1 LRTSKAIVA
10 SAAAVGSILLAAG
23 CASSSSSSSSS
34 AAAASSSAS
43 GSASSSSGAAVDAS
57 TATSAAAFGGMTGL
71 IAAAKKE
78 GQLNVITLPSN
89 WANYGNI
96 MKDFTA
102 KYGIKITDANPEGS
116 SQDELN
122 SIAQLKGQSRAPDV
136 VDVGGAFA
144 VTGETDGD
152 WAPYQVATWNDI
164 PAAAKAAN
172 GDYYADYGG
181 YVAIGY
187 DPSKVKTPPTSF
199 KSLLNPIYK
208 NQVAIDGNPTQ
219 TGSAFAAVYAAALAN
234 GGSLANIAP
243 GVAYFKK
250 LKQAGNFVPVEGT
263 PATIQSGQTPILVW
277 WDYLLASEVTPVVKG
292 FKIVIPTDAQY
303 AGYYYQAINKNA
315 PDPAA
320 ARLWEE
326 YLYSV
331 TGQNLWLQGAA
342 RPIEM
347 SALISAGTIDKTA
360 QAALPTV
367 PGSGT
372 LLLPTSAQTTTA
384 GTVVAQQW
392 PSVTS

>member
-1 LRTSKAIVA
+1 MSALVA
-10 SAAAVGSILLAAG
+10 E
-23 CASSSSSSSSS
+23 
-34 AAAASSSAS
+34 
-43 GSASSSSGAAVDAS
+43 
-57 TATSAAAFGGMTGL
+57 
-71 IAAAKKE
+71 AKKE
-78 GQLNVITLPSN
+78 GHLNVITLPSN
-89 WANYGNI
+89 WANYGTI
-96 MKDFTA
+96 MSDFTKA
-102 KYGIKITDANPEGS
+102 YGIKITDANPEGS

-122 SIAQLKGQSRAPDV
+122 AINQLKGQSRAPDV

-144 VTGETDGD
+144 VKGEQSGV
-152 WAPYQVATWNDI
+152 WAPYEVATWSDI
-164 PAAAKAAN
+164 PAAAKAPN

-187 DPSKVKTPPTSF
+187 NPAKVKTPPTSF

-234 GGSLANIAP
+234 GGSLSNIAP
-243 GVAYFKK
+243 GVAYYKK
-250 LKQAGNFVPVEGT
+250 LHQAGNFVPVLGT
-263 PATIQSGQTPILVW
+263 PATVQSGQTPILVW

-292 FKIVIPTDAQY
+292 FKIVVPTDAQY
-303 AGYYYQAINKNA
+303 AGYYYQAISKTA

-326 YLYSV
+326 YLYS
-331 TGQNLWLQGAA
+331 TEGQNLWLEGAA

-347 SALISAGTIDKTA
+347 SSLISAGTINKTA

-372 LLLPTSAQTTTA
+372 LELPTSAQNTA
-384 GTVVAQQW
+384 AENIVAQQW

>member
-1 LRTSKAIVA
+1 LRASKGIVA

-23 CASSSSSSSSS
+23 CSSSSSSSSSS
-34 AAAASSSAS
+34 AAASSSAS
-43 GSASSSSGAAVDAS
+43 STSAADAS
-57 TATSAAAFGGMTGL
+57 TATSAAALGGMNGL

-78 GQLNVITLPSN
+78 GKLNVITLPSN
-89 WANYGNI
+89 WANYGAI
-96 MKDFTA
+96 MKGFTA

-122 SIAQLKGQSRAPDV
+122 AINQLKGQSRAPDV

-144 VTGETDGD
+144 VTGETDGL
-152 WAPYQVATWNDI
+152 WAPYEVSTWSQI

-187 DPSKVKTPPTSF
+187 DPSKVKVAPTSF
-199 KSLLNPIYK
+199 KSLLTGPYK

-243 GVAYFKK
+243 GVAYFKT

-263 PATIQSGQTPILVW
+263 PATVQSGQTPILIW
-277 WDYLLASEVTPVVKG
+277 WDYLLASEVSPVVKG

-331 TGQNLWLQGAA
+331 EGQNLWLEGAA

-347 SALISAGTIDKTA
+347 SSLISAGTINKTA
-360 QAALPTV
+360 EAALPTV

-372 LLLPTSAQTTTA
+372 LVLPTSAEQTTA